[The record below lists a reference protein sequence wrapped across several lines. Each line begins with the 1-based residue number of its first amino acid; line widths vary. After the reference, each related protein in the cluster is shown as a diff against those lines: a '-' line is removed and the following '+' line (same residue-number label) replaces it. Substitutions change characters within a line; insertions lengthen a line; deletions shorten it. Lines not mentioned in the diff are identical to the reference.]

1 MNIHEY
7 QAKELLRRY
16 GIDIPLGYT
25 ATSMEEI
32 EKIVS
37 LLNEG
42 RYVIKAQIHAGGRG
56 KGGGVKIAHSVNE
69 IIPIAQSILGMHLV
83 TPQTSEEGRL
93 VRRIY
98 IEPAVDIISEFYMS
112 MMVDRE
118 LGGVTLI
125 ASSEGGMSIE
135 EVAEKD
141 PSKIL
146 RLRIP
151 FHVGFQDFL
160 GRQLVQAL
168 GLASMRHLGIEN
180 LCKKLY
186 QVFVDKDASLIEIN
200 PLVLTE
206 DMKLIPLDAKISFDS
221 NALYRHP
228 DIRELRDLT
237 EEDPKE
243 VEASS
248 HDLNYIALDGSIG
261 CMVNGAGL
269 AMATMDIIK
278 LHGGS
283 PANFLDVGGGA
294 TKDRVQAAFKIIL
307 SDPKVKGV
315 FVNIFGGIMRCDII
329 AQGIVDAAN
338 EMQINV
344 PVVVRLQG
352 TNVDLGKDILAK
364 SGLSLEVHESL
375 SDAAKAIIN
384 ATKG

>member
-16 GIDIPLGYT
+16 GINIPLGYT

-69 IIPIAQSILGMHLV
+69 IIPIAQSILGMQLV
-83 TPQTSEEGRL
+83 TPQTSAEGRL

-98 IEPAVDIISEFYMS
+98 IEPAVNIISEFYMS

-151 FHVGFQDFL
+151 FHVGFQDFH
-160 GRQLVQAL
+160 GRRLVQAL
-168 GLASMRHLGIEN
+168 GLSSMRHLGIEN

-307 SDPKVKGV
+307 SDPKVKGI

-338 EMQINV
+338 EMQLNV

>member
-146 RLRIP
+146 RLCIP
-151 FHVGFQDFL
+151 FHVGFQDFH
-160 GRQLVQAL
+160 GRRLVQAL
-168 GLASMRHLGIEN
+168 GLSSMRHLGIEN

-307 SDPKVKGV
+307 SDPKVKGI

-338 EMQINV
+338 EMQLNV